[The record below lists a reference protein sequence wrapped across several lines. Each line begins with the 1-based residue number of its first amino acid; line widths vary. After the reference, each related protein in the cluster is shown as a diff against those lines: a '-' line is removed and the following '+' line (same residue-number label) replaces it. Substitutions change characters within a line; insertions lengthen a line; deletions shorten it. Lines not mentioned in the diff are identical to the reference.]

1 MRRWRGC
8 LKSASARCNNQSG
21 MRRAFL
27 VPLLAVTL
35 AFVAA
40 TPMAGQ
46 SPRRNDSDALKQE
59 PKQTRR
65 LYEVALRLEKEGKT
79 AAAIAAFGD
88 LLQEAP
94 AHLNGLR
101 HRAQLLLETGKPEE
115 ASHDLSAA
123 LVSHPEDGETWE
135 AYGDCLRALQR
146 DTDAASAYRK
156 AMENGLNTSAVNRKR
171 GDALSAS
178 GEQEA
183 ALESYSVA
191 IKLRLDDPES
201 YLARGILLLK
211 MKRERDA
218 IDDFTRAIDF
228 KPDYAFA
235 YFRRGQAWG
244 DLRQFDNAVRD
255 LTVFL
260 RLKPGDGQALAYRG
274 AAYDTLG
281 RVEEALVDYGD
292 ALKADP
298 TNAHVLMA
306 RGELYTRLGRHV
318 DALAD
323 RDRAIV
329 LEPANAYLYMARG
342 GTQLALGNGE
352 KAIADRTRAVEL
364 APSNAIMWYTRATT
378 YAALGQNEKALNDAA
393 QALRLKPDFEA
404 AWKLIDGIEASTK
417 LMSPASLP
425 EHPQPGASARPQT
438 AKKSTGAKSHTAP
451 RSSPV
456 IASPQKPTAVVTPT
470 TGRRE
475 IVGSSTSGQTQ
486 PPQIAKASD
495 AKPKTAPQSSGPK
508 EIPMPPSPAL
518 QPRIE
523 QATRPA
529 PETVHPAPVL
539 SAKAAEPAASPS
551 KPTSQQ
557 MYRDGR
563 ALLQNGK
570 FAEASAKLEQAAALD
585 PANPLVWNALGFSR
599 MKQKRYQEAL
609 TALDKAIE
617 IDPRYKNAYENRSAV
632 KQWLGDGS
640 GSARDRI
647 KAQLIEKHK

>member
-1 MRRWRGC
+1 MQRWRVC

-21 MRRAFL
+21 MRLAFL
-27 VPLLAVTL
+27 APLLAVTL

-40 TPMAGQ
+40 APMAGQ

-65 LYEVALRLEKEGKT
+65 LFETALRLEKEGKT
-79 AAAIAAFGD
+79 GAAIAAYGD
-88 LLQEAP
+88 LLQAAP
-94 AHLNGLR
+94 THLNGLR
-101 HRAQLLLETGKPEE
+101 HRAQLLLEAGKPED

-123 LVSHPEDGETWE
+123 LVAYPEDGETWSL
-135 AYGDCLRALQR
+135 YGDCLRALQR
-146 DTDAASAYRK
+146 DKDAASAYRK
-156 AMENGLNTSAVNRKR
+156 AMENGLNTSVVNRKR

-183 ALESYSVA
+183 ALESYSIA

-211 MKRERDA
+211 LKRERDA

-255 LTVFL
+255 LTIFL
-260 RLKPGDGQALAYRG
+260 RLKPGDSQALAYRG

-281 RVEEALVDYGD
+281 RVEEALADYDD

-298 TNAHVLMA
+298 ANAHVLMA
-306 RGELYTRLGRHV
+306 RGELYSRLGRHV

-323 RDRAIV
+323 RDRAIA
-329 LEPANAYLYMARG
+329 LEPANAYFYMARG

-364 APSNAIMWYTRATT
+364 APSNALMWYTRATT
-378 YAALGQNEKALNDAA
+378 YAALGQNEKALNDSAE
-393 QALRLKPDFEA
+393 ALRLKPDFEA
-404 AWKLIDGIEASTK
+404 AWKLIDGIEASTN
-417 LMSPASLP
+417 LMSAAALP
-425 EHPQPGASARPQT
+425 ERPRPQSGKS
-438 AKKSTGAKSHTAP
+438 AQPPKASKSTGAKSHAAP
-451 RSSPV
+451 HSSSV
-456 IASPQKPTAVVTPT
+456 IALTQKPAPVVTPT

-475 IVGSSTSGQTQ
+475 IVGSSASGQTQ
-486 PPQIAKASD
+486 SPQISKATG
-495 AKPKTAPQSSGPK
+495 ANPKTAPQSSGPK

-518 QPRIE
+518 QPRVE
-523 QATRPA
+523 QAA
-529 PETVHPAPVL
+529 KPAPVPL
-539 SAKAAEPAASPS
+539 AKAADSVATTA
-551 KPTSQQ
+551 KPTAQQ

-563 ALLQNGK
+563 ALLQNGE
-570 FAEASAKLEQAAALD
+570 FAEASAKLEKAAVLD
-585 PANPLVWNALGFSR
+585 PANAMVWNALGFSR
-599 MKQKRYQEAL
+599 MKQKRYKEAL
-609 TALDKAIE
+609 AALDKAI
-617 IDPRYKNAYENRSAV
+617 DLNPRYKNAYENRSAV

-647 KAQLIEKHK
+647 KAQLIDKRK